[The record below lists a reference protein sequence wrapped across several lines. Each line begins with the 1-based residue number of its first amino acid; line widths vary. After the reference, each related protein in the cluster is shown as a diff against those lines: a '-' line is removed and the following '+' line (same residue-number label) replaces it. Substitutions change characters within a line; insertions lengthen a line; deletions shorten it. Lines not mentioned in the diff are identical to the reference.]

1 VFDIEDAA
9 TAEVT
14 LELLQDLMIRCL
26 DEAKIP
32 RRECSEMRSLLVSVA
47 DQGRRTARR
56 VGEVRDDIEIW

>member
-1 VFDIEDAA
+1 
-9 TAEVT
+9 VT